1 MALPAFETPSEQRTR
16 NMRAIRSSGNTSTE
30 KRLCALLRTH
40 RIRGWRS
47 QPRDILGKPDFLIK
61 EKRLVVFVDGC
72 FFHGCP
78 RCGHIPRTNR
88 SYWAAKISRN
98 RLRDNVT
105 SKALRALGYRVVR
118 IWECR
123 LRESPDRCLGRIL
136 RAIRSSC

>member
-16 NMRAIRSSGNTSTE
+16 NMRALRSSGNTSTE

-78 RCGHIPRTNR
+78 GCGHIAR
-88 SYWAAKISRN
+88 ISRP
-98 RLRDNVT
+98 L
-105 SKALRALGYRVVR
+105 
-118 IWECR
+118 
-123 LRESPDRCLGRIL
+123 P
-136 RAIRSSC
+136 RSNFASDKIKLLKRG